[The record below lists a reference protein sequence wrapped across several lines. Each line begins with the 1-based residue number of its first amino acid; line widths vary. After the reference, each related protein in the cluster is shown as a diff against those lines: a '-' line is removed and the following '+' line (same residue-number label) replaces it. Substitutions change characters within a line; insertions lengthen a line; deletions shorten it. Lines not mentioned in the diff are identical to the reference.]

1 MIPSTHGEGLRIARL
16 LMVLSSMS
24 PLFLLWALR
33 GNEFIADRYF
43 VPACIFMVVL
53 PNLALI
59 LRKRAAR
66 KNRELRTLTIGVAED
81 HRDHVLVYL
90 FALLLPFYTVP
101 LGTWRDISATAAAIV
116 FIVFLFWHLNL
127 HYMNILFALQGFRV
141 FTVQPPIDNNSLSG
155 RERFVVITRR
165 PALSPG
171 QTLSA
176 YRLSDT
182 IYFEEAE

>member
-1 MIPSTHGEGLRIARL
+1 VTAKIQGEGLRAARL

-33 GNEFIADRYF
+33 GNDFIADRYF
-43 VPACIFMVVL
+43 VPFCLCMVVL

-59 LRKRAAR
+59 LRKRKAR
-66 KNRELRTLTIGVAED
+66 RNQELRTLTIGVAED

-101 LGTWRDISATAAAIV
+101 LGTWRDISATAAAIL

-141 FTVQPPIDNNSLSG
+141 FTVQPQLDNNSLSG
-155 RERFVVITRR
+155 RDRFVVITRR
-165 PALSPG
+165 SALSPG
-171 QTLSA
+171 QTLTA

-182 IYFEEAE
+182 IYFEEEG